1 MKKLGIV
8 LAACGFV
15 AACTSYEPDQ
25 DIAAEK
31 RREAQVAYHQDV
43 GCPMVDDHEAYRNC
57 VINTYY
63 KNSPKTF
70 VPAKLPDGR
79 SVAIIRNDQTSSYD
93 EATDTYKTERVVVIE
108 TVETI
113 SGKPAEAKM
122 PVVETPVIETP
133 APTPAPVVAEQPKPA
148 PKAESVIEI
157 EVESTPKA
165 EPVPAETEVREQTW
179 WETYQKEKPAE
190 VAAPQCPCPDP
201 NEPCPQCIDK

>member
-8 LAACGFV
+8 LAACGLV

-122 PVVETPVIETP
+122 PVVETP

-148 PKAESVIEI
+148 
-157 EVESTPKA
+157 PKA